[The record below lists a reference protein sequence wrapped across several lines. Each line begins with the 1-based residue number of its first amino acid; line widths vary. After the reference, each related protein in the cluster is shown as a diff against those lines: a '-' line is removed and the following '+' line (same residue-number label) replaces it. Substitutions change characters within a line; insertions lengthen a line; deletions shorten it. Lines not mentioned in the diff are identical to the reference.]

1 MNYTT
6 AFKLLEMDLN
16 MYDKNLNLPY
26 LKNKYRKQALRHHPD
41 KNGNT
46 RESNEKFKQIKE
58 AYDYLKKE
66 VPYLSD
72 DFVEEEEKVDDT
84 SSPIYMEILHIFMKG
99 LMDGKYNEFIIKIVK
114 DIVIGC
120 KNISV
125 KLFEDLDKESSLG
138 VYTFLSKYRYIFHLN
153 DELLEKI
160 KHVVLTKCEDDLV
173 YKLNPSIDDLFE
185 NNVYKLFVEDTLYLV
200 PLWHSELYFDGSGC
214 EIIVL
219 CEPELPTH
227 IHIDEDNN
235 IYYEIDVHINVIE
248 KLFYSDSYKHEEG
261 EKKYE
266 TNINNNISFHIGK
279 NEFHIPINELYLQRQ
294 QNYRILKEGLTKINE
309 HNMYDVT
316 EKADIIVKITFVKQ

>member
-1 MNYTT
+1 MNYTA
-6 AFKLLEMDLN
+6 AFKLLEIELN
-16 MYDKNLNLPY
+16 MSDKNLNLTY

-46 RESNEKFKQIKE
+46 HESNEKFKQIKE
-58 AYDYLKKE
+58 AYDYLKRE
-66 VPYLSD
+66 IPYLAG
-72 DFVEEEEKVDDT
+72 DFVEEEEKDDDT
-84 SSPIYMEILHIFMKG
+84 ASPIYMEILHIFMKG

-120 KNISV
+120 KHISV

-160 KHVVLTKCEDDLV
+160 KVIVLTKCEHDLV

-219 CEPELPTH
+219 CEPELPKH
-227 IHIDEDNN
+227 IQIDEENN
-235 IYYEIDVHINVIE
+235 IYYEIDVHINLIE
-248 KLFYSDSYKHEEG
+248 KILESSSYKDEDG
-261 EKKYE
+261 EKKDDPN
-266 TNINNNISFHIGK
+266 TNNISFHIGK
-279 NEFHIPINELYLQRQ
+279 KEFHIPINELYLQRQ

-316 EKADIIVKITFVKQ
+316 EKADIIVKITLVKK

>member
-6 AFKLLEMDLN
+6 AFKLLEIDLN
-16 MYDKNLNLPY
+16 MSDKNLNLTY
-26 LKNKYRKQALRHHPD
+26 LKKKYRKQALRHHPD

-46 RESNEKFKQIKE
+46 HESNEKFKQIKE
-58 AYDYLKKE
+58 AYDYLKREIKWMSE
-66 VPYLSD
+66 D
-72 DFVEEEEKVDDT
+72 CAEEENEKEDDT
-84 SSPIYMEILHIFMKG
+84 SSPIYMDILHIFMRG

-153 DELLEKI
+153 DELLDKI
-160 KHVVLTKCEDDLV
+160 KQIVLTKCEDDLV

-200 PLWHSELYFDGSGC
+200 PLWHNELYFDGSGC

-227 IHIDEDNN
+227 IQIDEDSNL
-235 IYYEIDVHINVIE
+235 YYEIDVPISQIE
-248 KLFYSDSYKHEEG
+248 KSFDTSYNKFNEG
-261 EKKYE
+261 EK
-266 TNINNNISFHIGK
+266 NISFFIGK
-279 NEFHIPINELYLQRQ
+279 REFHIPINELYIQRQ
-294 QNYRILKEGLTKINE
+294 QDYRIRKEGLAKINE
-309 HNMYDVT
+309 FDMYDVT
-316 EKADIIVKITFVKQ
+316 EKSDIIVKITVAKGVE

>member
-6 AFKLLEMDLN
+6 AFKLLEMELN
-16 MYDKNLNLPY
+16 ISDKNFNLAY

-46 RESNEKFKQIKE
+46 HESNEKFKQIKE
-58 AYDYLKKE
+58 AYDFLKRE
-66 VPYLSD
+66 IPHLG
-72 DFVEEEEKVDDT
+72 EEEQKPENDT
-84 SSPIYMEILHIFMKG
+84 SSPIYMDILHIFMKG
-99 LMDGKYNEFIIKIVK
+99 IMDGKYNEFIIKVVK
-114 DIVIGC
+114 DIIIGC

-160 KHVVLTKCEDDLV
+160 KHIVLTKCEHDII

-185 NNVYKLFVEDTLYLV
+185 NNVYKLFVEDKLYLV

-219 CEPELPTH
+219 CEPELPKN
-227 IHIDEDNN
+227 IQIDEDN
-235 IYYEIDVHINVIE
+235 IYYEIEVPISKIE
-248 KLFYSDSYKHEEG
+248 KSFDYDEG
-261 EKKYE
+261 ENKKDK
-266 TNINNNISFHIGK
+266 TNISFFIGK
-279 NEFHIPINELYLQRQ
+279 KEFHIPINQLHIQRQ
-294 QNYRILKEGLTKINE
+294 QYYRIPKEGLTRMNE
-309 HNMYDVT
+309 NNMYDIT
-316 EKADIIVKITFVKQ
+316 EKGDIIIKITFVKM

>member
-16 MYDKNLNLPY
+16 MADKNFNLTY

-46 RESNEKFKQIKE
+46 QESNEKFTQIKE
-58 AYDYLKKE
+58 AYDFLKRE
-66 VPYLSD
+66 MPRLEE
-72 DFVEEEEKVDDT
+72 DFGEEQKNDDT
-84 SSPIYMEILHIFMKG
+84 SSPVYMDILHTFMKG
-99 LMDGKYNEFIIKIVK
+99 LTDGKYNEFIIKIVK

-160 KHVVLTKCEDDLV
+160 KHIVLTKCEHDII

-185 NNVYKLFVEDTLYLV
+185 NNVYKLFVEDKLYLV

-219 CEPELPTH
+219 CEPELPKN
-227 IHIDEDNN
+227 IQIDEDSN
-235 IYYEIDVHINVIE
+235 IYYEIEVPISKIE
-248 KLFYSDSYKHEEG
+248 NAFGYDEG
-261 EKKYE
+261 ENEKKNENEKEKNY
-266 TNINNNISFHIGK
+266 ISIFIGK
-279 NEFHIPINELYLQRQ
+279 KEIHIPINQLHIQRQ
-294 QNYRILKEGLTKINE
+294 QYYRIPKEGFTRMNE
-309 HNMYDVT
+309 NSMYDIT
-316 EKADIIVKITFVKQ
+316 EKGDIIVKITFVKM

>member
-6 AFKLLEMDLN
+6 AFKLLEMELN
-16 MYDKNLNLPY
+16 ISDKNFNLIY
-26 LKNKYRKQALRHHPD
+26 LKKKYRKQALIHHPD

-46 RESNEKFKQIKE
+46 PESNEKFKQIKE
-58 AYDYLKKE
+58 AYDFLKRE
-66 VPYLSD
+66 MSHLTE
-72 DFVEEEEKVDDT
+72 DFGEEEQNPDDDT
-84 SSPIYMEILHIFMKG
+84 SSPIYMDILHIFMRG

-160 KHVVLTKCEDDLV
+160 KHIVLTKCDDDCV

-200 PLWHSELYFDGSGC
+200 PLWHNELYFDGSGC

-219 CEPELPTH
+219 CEPELPKN
-227 IHIDEDNN
+227 IQIDEDNN
-235 IYYEIDVHINVIE
+235 IYYEIEVPISKIENSFNYYNDV
-248 KLFYSDSYKHEEG
+248 EG
-261 EKKYE
+261 EKEKE
-266 TNINNNISFHIGK
+266 SISFLIGK
-279 NEFHIPINELYLQRQ
+279 KEFHIPINQLHIQRQ
-294 QNYRILKEGLTKINE
+294 QYYRIPKEGLTRINE
-309 HNMYDVT
+309 NNMYDIT
-316 EKADIIVKITFVKQ
+316 EKGDIIIKITFVKM